1 MSVNKEYIRIKKD
14 IDNLVERKTRLFDE
28 CAKKGLSFSE
38 YEKEATPIMD
48 ELYFLEKDLRQI
60 QDPIMVFGKKW
71 KGKIYTFEEFK
82 NNVINRKLRDSD
94 GYGYYATD
102 NAKSDIII
110 RPSDIIENI
119 YRQDFTHVIW
129 FKGGDDLQ

>member
-38 YEKEATPIMD
+38 YEKEATPIME

-82 NNVINRKLRDSD
+82 NLVFNNELKDMD

-119 YRQDFTHVIW
+119 YRNDFTHVIW
-129 FKGGDDLQ
+129 FKNDDIL